1 MLRFIQ
7 TIKEYA
13 IIIVVVVIVVIVVV
27 IVVVSFFFCQIE
39 TGFCLE
45 ISRATKA
52 AAGSTCFWGL
62 NKECYWVRIVRVL

>member
-13 IIIVVVVIVVIVVV
+13 IIVVVVIVVVA
-27 IVVVSFFFCQIE
+27 FFFCQIE

-62 NKECYWVRIVRVL
+62 NKECWVRIVRVL